1 MEKINMTVG
10 RFQPFTKGH
19 LNMVIEG
26 DAPCIVYQ
34 IKPAGIP
41 ESLKG
46 YKVAGRVVK
55 KDSVQKVIDF
65 LNNPTGDLT
74 EQEKELLKRPFTNEL
89 VSKELDIIKKNTP
102 EIVEVVYV
110 TNMFD
115 AVAKFNKFIL
125 DNKDKYEPQ
134 YWMCGDD
141 RIDEYQKTLDKYI
154 ASGEPLAI
162 ERNGE
167 KFENVISSLK
177 LNTGKGRTE
186 GVSGTEVRK
195 SIINKDKVSFE
206 KIMPKGTGVM
216 FDEFVT
222 SFEMFKDK
230 LQNLIKECATMLSL
244 KDYILITERLTLKE
258 KIGFNIS
265 KVLNKLFRL
274 DPPTTEV
281 EAIKNIKSF
290 VEKCSNNEITVGIKR
305 VKEIKRDMSNCLNK
319 NVPLFGISDES
330 TIKKCFETMKW
341 CNNRDMSDD
350 WQFIV
355 YRKKGGS
362 DNSFVVDDES
372 PYIIASKRAD
382 GTRPIKAW
390 VDDNFEDYLHDEYP
404 TEGWTWSDRIVWE
417 YIPMLQDFDAYQERE
432 KQKSAKRRKGIED
445 RINELEKELK
455 KIKDELK

>member
-19 LNMVIEG
+19 LNMVVEG

-46 YKVAGRVVK
+46 YKVSGRVVK

-65 LNNPTGDLT
+65 LDNPTGDLT

-89 VSKELDIIKKNTP
+89 IAKELDIVKKNTP
-102 EIVEVVYV
+102 EIIDIVYV
-110 TNMFD
+110 SNMFE
-115 AVAKFNKFIL
+115 AVAQFNKFIL
-125 DNKDKYEPQ
+125 DNKDKYEAQ

-141 RIDEYQKTLDKYI
+141 RINEYQKTLDKYI
-154 ASGEPLAI
+154 ASGEGLAV

-167 KFENVISSLK
+167 KFENVITSLQ

-186 GVSGTEVRK
+186 GVSGTNVRK
-195 SIINKDKVSFE
+195 AIINNDKSEFE

-216 FDEFVT
+216 FDEFVE
-222 SFEMFKDK
+222 SFKSYKDK
-230 LQNLIKECATMLSL
+230 LQKLIMECNNILSL
-244 KDYILITERLTLKE
+244 KDYIAINEKLTLKE
-258 KIGFNIS
+258 KISFNVA

-274 DPPTTEV
+274 NPPTTEV
-281 EAIKNIKSF
+281 EAIKNIKAF
-290 VEKCSNNEITVGIKR
+290 VERRTNGEITVGIKR
-305 VKEIKRDMSNCLNK
+305 AKEIKKDLSNCLNK
-319 NVPLFGISDES
+319 NVPLFGISSEP
-330 TIKKCFETMKW
+330 TIKECFETMTW
-341 CNNRDMSDD
+341 CNKRDMSDD
-350 WQFIV
+350 WQFII

-390 VDDNFEDYLHDEYP
+390 VADDFEDYLHDEYP
-404 TEGWTWSDRIVWE
+404 TTEWTWSDRIVYE
-417 YIPMLQDFDAYQERE
+417 YIAMLQDFDAYME
-432 KQKSAKRRKGIED
+432 KENKKSAERRKGIED

-455 KIKDELK
+455 KLKDELK

>member
-110 TNMFD
+110 TNMFE

-222 SFEMFKDK
+222 SFEMFKEK
-230 LQNLIKECATMLSL
+230 LKNLIKECATMLSL

-258 KIGFNIS
+258 KIGFNIT

-290 VEKCSNNEITVGIKR
+290 VEKRYNNEITVGIKR
-305 VKEIKRDMSNCLNK
+305 AKEIKRDMSNCLNK
-319 NVPLFGISDES
+319 NVHLFGISDEP

-350 WQFIV
+350 WQFII

-417 YIPMLQDFDAYQERE
+417 YIPMLQDFEAYQERE

>member
-19 LNMVIEG
+19 LNMVVEG

-46 YKVAGRVVK
+46 YKVSGRVVK

-65 LNNPTGDLT
+65 LDNPTGDLT

-89 VSKELDIIKKNTP
+89 IAKELDIVKKNTP
-102 EIVEVVYV
+102 EIIDIVYV
-110 TNMFD
+110 SNMFE
-115 AVAKFNKFIL
+115 AVAQFNKFIL
-125 DNKDKYEPQ
+125 DNKDKYEAQ

-141 RIDEYQKTLDKYI
+141 RINEYQKTLDKYI
-154 ASGEPLAI
+154 ASGEGLAV

-167 KFENVISSLK
+167 KFENVITSLQ

-186 GVSGTEVRK
+186 GVSGTDVRK
-195 SIINKDKVSFE
+195 AIINNDKSAFE

-216 FDEFVT
+216 FDEFVD
-222 SFEMFKDK
+222 SFKSYKDK
-230 LQNLIKECATMLSL
+230 LQKLIMECNNILSL
-244 KDYILITERLTLKE
+244 KDYIAINEKLTLKE
-258 KIGFNIS
+258 KISFNVA

-274 DPPTTEV
+274 NPPTTEV
-281 EAIKNIKSF
+281 EAIKNIKAF
-290 VEKCSNNEITVGIKR
+290 VERRSNGEITVGIKR
-305 VKEIKRDMSNCLNK
+305 AKEIKKDLSNCLNK
-319 NVPLFGISDES
+319 NVPLFGISSEP
-330 TIKKCFETMKW
+330 TIKECFETMRW
-341 CNNRDMSDD
+341 CNKRDMSDD

-390 VDDNFEDYLHDEYP
+390 VADDFEDYLHDEYP
-404 TEGWTWSDRIVWE
+404 TTEWTWSDRIVYE
-417 YIPMLQDFDAYQERE
+417 YIAMLQDFDAYME
-432 KQKSAKRRKGIED
+432 KEKEKSAQRRKGIED
-445 RINELEKELK
+445 RINELENELK
-455 KIKDELK
+455 KLKDELK

>member
-19 LNMVIEG
+19 LNMVVEG

-46 YKVAGRVVK
+46 YKVSGRVVK

-65 LNNPTGDLT
+65 LDNPTGDLT

-89 VSKELDIIKKNTP
+89 IAKELDIVKKNTP
-102 EIVEVVYV
+102 EIIDIVYV
-110 TNMFD
+110 SNMFE
-115 AVAKFNKFIL
+115 AVAQFNKFIL

-141 RIDEYQKTLDKYI
+141 RINEYQKTLDKYI
-154 ASGEPLAI
+154 APGEGLAV

-167 KFENVISSLK
+167 KFENVITSLQ

-186 GVSGTEVRK
+186 GVSGTDVRK
-195 SIINKDKVSFE
+195 AIINNDKSAFE
-206 KIMPKGTGVM
+206 KIMPKGTGIM
-216 FDEFVT
+216 FDEFVD
-222 SFEMFKDK
+222 SFKSYKDK
-230 LQNLIKECATMLSL
+230 LQKLIMECNNMLSL
-244 KDYILITERLTLKE
+244 KDYIAINEKLTLKE
-258 KIGFNIS
+258 KISFNVA

-274 DPPTTEV
+274 NPPTTEV
-281 EAIKNIKSF
+281 EAIKNIKAF
-290 VEKCSNNEITVGIKR
+290 VERRSNGEITVGIKR
-305 VKEIKRDMSNCLNK
+305 VKEIKKDLSNCLNK
-319 NVPLFGISDES
+319 NVPLFGISSEP
-330 TIKKCFETMKW
+330 TIKESFETMTW
-341 CNNRDMSDD
+341 CNKRDMSDD

-390 VDDNFEDYLHDEYP
+390 VADDFDDYVHDEYP
-404 TEGWTWSDRIVWE
+404 TEGWTWPDRIVWE
-417 YIPMLQDFDAYQERE
+417 YIPMLEDFEAYQEKE
-432 KQKSAKRRKGIED
+432 KQKSAERRKGIED

-455 KIKDELK
+455 KLKDELK